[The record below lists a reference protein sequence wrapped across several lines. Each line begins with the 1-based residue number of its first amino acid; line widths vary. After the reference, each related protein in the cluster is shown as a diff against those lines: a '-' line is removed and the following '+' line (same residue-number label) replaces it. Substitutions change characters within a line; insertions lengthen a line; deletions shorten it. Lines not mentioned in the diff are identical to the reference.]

1 MGLGLVMYG
10 KAGGVRCVQVRNV
23 VVMARLERKNMFKM
37 LMTGKQAFEIVKL
50 YVTKD
55 IATSNLS
62 EAIEALER
70 YINSLEKSVK

>member
-1 MGLGLVMYG
+1 
-10 KAGGVRCVQVRNV
+10 
-23 VVMARLERKNMFKM
+23 M

-70 YINSLEKSVK
+70 YINSLEKSIK